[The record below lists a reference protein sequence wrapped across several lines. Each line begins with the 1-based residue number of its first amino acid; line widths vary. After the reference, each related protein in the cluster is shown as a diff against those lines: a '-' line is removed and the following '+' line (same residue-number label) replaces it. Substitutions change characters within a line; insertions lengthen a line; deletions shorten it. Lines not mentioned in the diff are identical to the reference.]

1 MSEIKYIFMVGFP
14 RSGTTLAQSIVM
26 CDNNVYSIPETHLF
40 TKGVKF
46 GRLPEFLTNLWTTWY
61 CYQWVKRCFAEKHM
75 FYSTSK
81 TKLISSFFD
90 FLENKAKEN
99 NKSIILEKTP
109 GHLNHIDYISS
120 IFGNAQFV
128 HVTRSYKGA
137 IPSKLKATKQWGGN
151 DNLLFNMRR
160 WISEIFASISYT
172 NEFKHHVLIDFDE
185 MISDRKRLVE
195 KLNLE
200 LGLEIEDVTDE
211 KLAEISHAIIEPSE
225 IWKKNNLRGS
235 RVDHEP
241 DLTMDNAI
249 KKFVDYMNRTSAD

>member
-1 MSEIKYIFMVGFP
+1 
-14 RSGTTLAQSIVM
+14 
-26 CDNNVYSIPETHLF
+26 
-40 TKGVKF
+40 
-46 GRLPEFLTNLWTTWY
+46 
-61 CYQWVKRCFAEKHM
+61 
-75 FYSTSK
+75 
-81 TKLISSFFD
+81 
-90 FLENKAKEN
+90 
-99 NKSIILEKTP
+99 
-109 GHLNHIDYISS
+109 
-120 IFGNAQFV
+120 V

-225 IWKKNNLRGS
+225 IWKNNNLRGS